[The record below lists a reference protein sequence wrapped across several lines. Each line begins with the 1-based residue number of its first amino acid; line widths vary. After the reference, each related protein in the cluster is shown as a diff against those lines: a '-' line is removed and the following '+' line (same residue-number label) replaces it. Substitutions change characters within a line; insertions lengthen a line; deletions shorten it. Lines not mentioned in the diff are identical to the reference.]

1 MAKYLAKLEFME
13 FCYFCYNS
21 HDANDFVVYKRI
33 IDAENKGNARIEAR
47 RIKDS
52 LSDDYTSHISTSLD
66 QITEEEAIGL
76 EQSRVRGQQ
85 SLIEGLKKLL
95 S

>member
-1 MAKYLAKLEFME
+1 MNGRRIKSKYTNNEIILFHSNFMAKYLAKLEFME

-47 RIKDS
+47 RIKGATRRS
-52 LSDDYTSHISTSLD
+52 
-66 QITEEEAIGL
+66 
-76 EQSRVRGQQ
+76 V
-85 SLIEGLKKLL
+85 
-95 S
+95 